1 MSTLQAAGD
10 WIIVRRPTPRSP
22 GGIVLQRDPNP
33 NNPKTVEVLSVGPGR
48 MSENGTMIIPEAV
61 VGETLLVGNAGIMV
75 KEHDDGSQDWCIKQS
90 EILARVAP

>member
-1 MSTLQAAGD
+1 
-10 WIIVRRPTPRSP
+10 
-22 GGIVLQRDPNP
+22 
-33 NNPKTVEVLSVGPGR
+33 

-75 KEHDDGSQDWCIKQS
+75 AEHDDGSQDWCIKQS